1 MPQFDQATFLS
12 QIFWCFFG
20 FLSLYLIFLRG
31 LLPGLATSLKI
42 RNKWFNQVSASSADS
57 ASAVS
62 AGSPFSISIDFLSAI
77 LSMTNIK
84 VQSLVLENFQE
95 FESKT
100 SILKKIESA
109 KVASTREVDARQS
122 FRKKSIFLAGMKSF
136 QFV

>member
-42 RNKWFNQVSASSADS
+42 RNKWFNQVSSSSADS

-62 AGSPFSISIDFLSAI
+62 TGSPFSISIDFLSAI
-77 LSMTNIK
+77 LSMTNTK

-95 FESKT
+95 FESKS

>member
-42 RNKWFNQVSASSADS
+42 RNKWFNQVSSSSTDS
-57 ASAVS
+57 SSAVS
-62 AGSPFSISIDFLSAI
+62 AASPFSISIDFLSAI
-77 LSMTNIK
+77 LSMTNLK

-95 FESKT
+95 FE
-100 SILKKIESA
+100 
-109 KVASTREVDARQS
+109 
-122 FRKKSIFLAGMKSF
+122 
-136 QFV
+136 